1 MTMLAVGTMVPMV
14 DGVWIVTGRQF
25 VALPEGQVEVYTLAL
40 GGWEIRL
47 TRHEIEENRITMH

>member
-1 MTMLAVGTMVPMV
+1 MVPMV

-25 VALPEGQVEVYTLAL
+25 VALPTGQVEVYTLAL

-47 TRHEIEENRITMH
+47 TRHEIEENRITLH